1 MMKSR
6 HEKLWKCP
14 AASCAVDE
22 AQFTKFNRVPRKREQ
37 RERERKGDKQ
47 PATVAQLMCGD
58 LSGGKQN
65 SQERVRLTGTTYPI
79 SHHKRG

>member
-22 AQFTKFNRVPRKREQ
+22 AQFTKFNRVTRKREQ
-37 RERERKGDKQ
+37 REREREINSQ
-47 PATVAQLMCGD
+47 LAQLMCGD
-58 LSGGKQN
+58 LSGSKQN
-65 SQERVRLTGTTYPI
+65 SQERVRLTGTTCPI
-79 SHHKRG
+79 THHKRG